1 MSGMNRF
8 RVDGKKALVT
18 GATAGIGRAAAI
30 ALAEAGADVAV
41 IGRRDLS
48 DLCNQIRTLGH
59 EALPITGDLAETAFI
74 QQAVDGV
81 LQQWNQI
88 DILVNSA
95 GTIARAPAAEFPA
108 EEWDRIIAL
117 NLTSLFHISQQ
128 VGRVMIS
135 QRSGKIINVA
145 SIVSFIGGMNVAAYT
160 ASKGGVAQLTK
171 ALANEW
177 ARHNVNVN
185 AVAPGFVLTEMTQ
198 PLFDDPVR
206 SKELMSRVPAQR
218 WGTPEDI
225 SGAVVFLASPASD
238 FVNGHLLVV
247 DGGWMAS

>member
-1 MSGMNRF
+1 
-8 RVDGKKALVT
+8 
-18 GATAGIGRAAAI
+18 
-30 ALAEAGADVAV
+30 
-41 IGRRDLS
+41 
-48 DLCNQIRTLGH
+48 
-59 EALPITGDLAETAFI
+59 LPITGDLAESAFI
-74 QQAVDGV
+74 RQAVGRV
-81 LQQWNQI
+81 LQQWKRV

-117 NLTSLFHISQQ
+117 NLTSLFRISQQ
-128 VGRVMIS
+128 VGRAMIS

-160 ASKGGVAQLTK
+160 ASKGGVAQVTK

-177 ARHNVNVN
+177 ARHNINVN
-185 AVAPGFVLTEMTQ
+185 AVAPGYILTEMTQ

-206 SKELMSRVPAQR
+206 SNELMSRVPAQR

-225 SGAVVFLASPASD
+225 SGAVVLLASPASD

-247 DGGWMAS
+247 DGGWMAR

>member
-1 MSGMNRF
+1 MNRF
-8 RVDGKKALVT
+8 RVDGKKAIVT

-30 ALAEAGADVAV
+30 ALAESGADVPV

-48 DLCNQIRTLGH
+48 GLCNQIRTLGH
-59 EALPITGDLAETAFI
+59 EALPITGDLAESAFI
-74 QQAVDGV
+74 RQAVDRV
-81 LQQWNQI
+81 LQQWKRV

-117 NLTSLFHISQQ
+117 NLTSLFRISQQ
-128 VGRVMIS
+128 VGRAMLS

-160 ASKGGVAQLTK
+160 ASKGGVAQVTK

-177 ARHNVNVN
+177 ARHNITSTR
-185 AVAPGFVLTEMTQ
+185 LH
-198 PLFDDPVR
+198 
-206 SKELMSRVPAQR
+206 PA
-218 WGTPEDI
+218 I
-225 SGAVVFLASPASD
+225 SSPK
-238 FVNGHLLVV
+238 
-247 DGGWMAS
+247 